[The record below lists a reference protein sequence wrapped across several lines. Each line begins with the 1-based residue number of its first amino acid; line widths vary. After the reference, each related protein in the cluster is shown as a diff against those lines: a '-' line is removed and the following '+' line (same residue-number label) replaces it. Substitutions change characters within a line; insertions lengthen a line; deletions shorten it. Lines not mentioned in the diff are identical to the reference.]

1 MTTQLGMHKFDVM
14 LVKSIGKFNAAK
26 FVYPKDG
33 SGTARYT
40 SGIISIQIQPD
51 RKNPDTMV
59 FATLRFTAPGMGQ
72 EYSRHVKIMF
82 SGQPHNGRAFN
93 RLGVVVMP
101 YANHRTDHVCLIF
114 TPDRKLN
121 P

>member
-1 MTTQLGMHKFDVM
+1 MTTQPRLHTFDVM
-14 LVKSIGKFNAAK
+14 LEKSIGKFNAAK
-26 FVYPKDG
+26 FAYPKVD
-33 SGTARYT
+33 SDTARYT
-40 SGIISIQIQPD
+40 AGIISVQVQPD
-51 RKNPDTMV
+51 RKNPETMV

-72 EYSRHVKIMF
+72 EYSRHVKIVL
-82 SGQPHNGRAFN
+82 SSQPHNGRAFN